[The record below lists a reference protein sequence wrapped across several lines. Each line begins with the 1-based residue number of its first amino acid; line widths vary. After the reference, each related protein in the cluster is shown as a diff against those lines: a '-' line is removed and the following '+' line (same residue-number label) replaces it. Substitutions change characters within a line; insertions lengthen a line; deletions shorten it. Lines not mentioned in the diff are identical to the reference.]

1 MLAVALLLAQ
11 PTQLAQPAPPAPAA
25 QQDEIRVVGQ
35 RLQNW
40 RGKMFSRRGSDRCD
54 TLVSSGDAEIDRVG
68 CSAMAHCY
76 AIHRAGLNEAATRP
90 RAVRNT
96 HPVYRLMGVCVRDQR
111 DLLIAALAERRYRA
125 RQGN

>member
-1 MLAVALLLAQ
+1 MLALALLLAQ

-25 QQDEIRVVGQ
+25 QQEEIRVVGQ

-76 AIHRAGLNEAATRP
+76 AIHRAGLNEAAR
-90 RAVRNT
+90 RRGAARNA
-96 HPVYRLMGVCVRDQR
+96 HPVYRLMGVCVRDRR
-111 DLLIAALAERRYRA
+111 DLLVADLAERRYRA

>member
-1 MLAVALLLAQ
+1 MMLVALALLNAQ
-11 PTQLAQPAPPAPAA
+11 PVQPAPSAPAA

-35 RLQNW
+35 RLRNW
-40 RGKMFSRRGSDRCD
+40 RGQMSSRNGSDRCI
-54 TLVSSGDAEIDRVG
+54 TLTSSGDAEIDRIG

-76 AIHRAGLNEAATRP
+76 AIHRAGINEAATR
-90 RAVRNT
+90 RGAARNA

-111 DLLIAALAERRYRA
+111 DLLVAGLAERRYRA

>member
-1 MLAVALLLAQ
+1 MLIALALLYAQ
-11 PTQLAQPAPPAPAA
+11 PVQPAPPAPAA
-25 QQDEIRVVGQ
+25 QQEEIRVVGQ

-54 TLVSSGDAEIDRVG
+54 TVVSSGDAEIDRLG

-76 AIHRAGLNEAATRP
+76 AIHRAGLTEAASR
-90 RAVRNT
+90 RGAAAAG

-111 DLLIAALAERRYRA
+111 DLLIAALAERRYRE
-125 RQGN
+125 RQGE